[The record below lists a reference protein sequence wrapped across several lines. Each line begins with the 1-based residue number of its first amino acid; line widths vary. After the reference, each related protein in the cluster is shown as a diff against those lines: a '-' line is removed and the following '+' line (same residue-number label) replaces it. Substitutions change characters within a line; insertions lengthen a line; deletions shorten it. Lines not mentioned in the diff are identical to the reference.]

1 MKSMKSK
8 WNIDIRGQYSHFF
21 QNIVDD
27 HALPEPAMYVL
38 SLLYA
43 VMIAGSVIGNVLVI
57 TAVLK
62 SPSMRKVQEGRERLV
77 QLYAQG

>member
-1 MKSMKSK
+1 M
-8 WNIDIRGQYSHFF
+8 F

-62 SPSMRKVQEGRERLV
+62 SPSMRKVQQGRERLGSV
-77 QLYAQG
+77 FNFMYS

>member
-1 MKSMKSK
+1 M
-8 WNIDIRGQYSHFF
+8 

-62 SPSMRKVQEGRERLV
+62 SPSMRKVRLKKETGYGGYRTPPS
-77 QLYAQG
+77 LIGC

>member
-1 MKSMKSK
+1 
-8 WNIDIRGQYSHFF
+8 
-21 QNIVDD
+21 
-27 HALPEPAMYVL
+27 MYVL

-62 SPSMRKVQEGRERLV
+62 SPSMRKVQQGRERLGSV
-77 QLYAQG
+77 FNFMYS

>member
-1 MKSMKSK
+1 M
-8 WNIDIRGQYSHFF
+8 
-21 QNIVDD
+21 DD

-62 SPSMRKVQEGRERLV
+62 SPSMRKVQQGRQRLGSV
-77 QLYAQG
+77 FNLCTVRRGKGPINYLFW

>member
-1 MKSMKSK
+1 M
-8 WNIDIRGQYSHFF
+8 F

-27 HALPEPAMYVL
+27 HALSGPAMYVL

-62 SPSMRKVQEGRERLV
+62 SPSMRKVNDGYKRPYYGCHE
-77 QLYAQG
+77 

>member
-1 MKSMKSK
+1 M
-8 WNIDIRGQYSHFF
+8 IFF

-27 HALPEPAMYVL
+27 HALSEPAMYVL
-38 SLLYA
+38 SFLYA

-62 SPSMRKVQEGRERLV
+62 SPSMRKVRKEQERLWDSYYGFRER
-77 QLYAQG
+77 

>member
-1 MKSMKSK
+1 MEA
-8 WNIDIRGQYSHFF
+8 DINFFFF

-27 HALPEPAMYVL
+27 HALSEPAMYVL
-38 SLLYA
+38 SFLYA

-62 SPSMRKVQEGRERLV
+62 SPSMRKVKEGYLE
-77 QLYAQG
+77 

>member
-1 MKSMKSK
+1 M
-8 WNIDIRGQYSHFF
+8 
-21 QNIVDD
+21 DD

-62 SPSMRKVQEGRERLV
+62 SPSMRKVRLEKETGYGGSRTRYRTPPS
-77 QLYAQG
+77 LIGC